1 MENRNI
7 FKHTNGLAAAIIPHK
22 PVLGLNQC
30 RFILTNKL
38 RLDKK
43 GRLLLTYSE
52 RNEVK
57 EYNNTT
63 TEQRSKLFTQGCHS
77 IITDV
82 NIRYKNEIF
91 QHDNFSSPLQMKLKG
106 PDVWNL
112 PHKTWSNV
120 NLQQSVLKSGYSYIL
135 NRNRKLKATYSRRLN
150 NSLNK
155 TLIYV
160 VIRDEYLE

>member
-57 EYNNTT
+57 EYNNKT
-63 TEQRSKLFTQGCHS
+63 TEQRAKLFTQGCHS
-77 IITDV
+77 ILTGV
-82 NIRYKNEIF
+82 NIRYMNEIF
-91 QHDNFSSPLQMKLKG
+91 QKNTFSLPL
-106 PDVWNL
+106 
-112 PHKTWSNV
+112 
-120 NLQQSVLKSGYSYIL
+120 
-135 NRNRKLKATYSRRLN
+135 
-150 NSLNK
+150 
-155 TLIYV
+155 
-160 VIRDEYLE
+160 

>member
-7 FKHTNGLAAAIIPHK
+7 LKQANDLVAAIIPHQ

-52 RNEVK
+52 QNEVK
-57 EYNNTT
+57 ENDYMA
-63 TEQRSKLFTQGCHS
+63 TEQRTKLFTQGCHC

-82 NIRYKNEIF
+82 NIRYMNEIF
-91 QHDNFSSPLQMKLKG
+91 PHENYSSPL
-106 PDVWNL
+106 
-112 PHKTWSNV
+112 
-120 NLQQSVLKSGYSYIL
+120 
-135 NRNRKLKATYSRRLN
+135 
-150 NSLNK
+150 
-155 TLIYV
+155 
-160 VIRDEYLE
+160 